1 MTGKLVYGD
10 EVFAIVGA
18 AIEVHKQL
26 GSGFLEAVYQE
37 AMEIELS
44 ARDIPFRAQ
53 QEMVIQYKEHI
64 LNKYYVADFVC
75 YDKIVVELK
84 AVDRL
89 SGKAQSQ
96 VINYLSF
103 AAVDDQNGMVSIFKN
118 LYRTPTR
125 SRSHWN
131 QTAPF
136 CMASDNA
143 RHYSI
148 ALYPSNPYHQA

>member
-1 MTGKLVYGD
+1 MNEKLVYGD
-10 EVFAIVGA
+10 EVFATVGA

-26 GSGFLEAVYQE
+26 GPGFLEAVYQE

-53 QEMVIQYKEHI
+53 QEMVIQYNKEHI

-75 YDKIVVELK
+75 YDKIIVELK

-96 VINYLSF
+96 VINYL
-103 AAVDDQNGMVSIFKN
+103 K
-118 LYRTPTR
+118 
-125 SRSHWN
+125 
-131 QTAPF
+131 
-136 CMASDNA
+136 ASDMRVGVLVNFGSKG
-143 RHYSI
+143 R
-148 ALYPSNPYHQA
+148 LEWQRFVN

>member
-96 VINYLSF
+96 VINYL
-103 AAVDDQNGMVSIFKN
+103 K
-118 LYRTPTR
+118 
-125 SRSHWN
+125 
-131 QTAPF
+131 
-136 CMASDNA
+136 ASDMLVGVLVNFGSKG
-143 RHYSI
+143 R
-148 ALYPSNPYHQA
+148 LEWQRFVN